1 MTGETLKR
9 VRSICLCAVLGITT
23 ELAAALLLG
32 SILSFFPET
41 AAGYQGQM
49 DSKLADGMLSLVIVA
64 FFSPLFEEAIFR
76 FLLLGTLER
85 KTGFAAANV
94 VQALI
99 FGIYHMSLIQGIYAF
114 LLGMLIGLLKHY
126 TGTIISCICFHVFFN
141 ITGIVV
147 NIYMPAEI
155 GTIIRTVMMIAGI
168 AVSCALFILIR
179 RNRCD
184 VQTD

>member
-1 MTGETLKR
+1 M
-9 VRSICLCAVLGITT
+9 

-49 DSKLADGMLSLVIVA
+49 DSKLADGMFSLVIVA

-76 FLLLGTLER
+76 FLLLGILER
-85 KTGFAAANV
+85 KTGFAVANV
-94 VQALI
+94 IQALV
-99 FGIYHMSLIQGIYAF
+99 FGIYHMSIIQGIYAF

-126 TGTIISCICFHVFFN
+126 TGTIIGCISFHVFFN
-141 ITGIVV
+141 ITGILVT
-147 NIYMPAEI
+147 ILMPGEI
-155 GTIIRTVMMIAGI
+155 STIIRTVSMVAGF
-168 AVSCALFILIR
+168 AVSYALFSLIR

-184 VQTD
+184 VQTG